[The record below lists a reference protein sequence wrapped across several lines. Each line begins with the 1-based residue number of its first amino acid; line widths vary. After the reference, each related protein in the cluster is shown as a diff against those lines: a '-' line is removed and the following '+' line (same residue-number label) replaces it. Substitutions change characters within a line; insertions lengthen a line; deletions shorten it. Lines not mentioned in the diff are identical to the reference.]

1 MTAPTRSEVM
11 NKRVLAA
18 SLIGSAIEWFDY
30 FLYATMTALI
40 FDRLFFP
47 KFDPM
52 VGQMLAY
59 LTFALP
65 FFIRPLGGFIFSH
78 IGDKI
83 GRKKTLVLTLSLMG
97 ISTFGIGI
105 LPTYDQIGVWAAVL
119 LVALRIIQ
127 GLGISGEWGG
137 ALLLAFEYAPSN
149 RKGLFGSVP
158 QLGVPLG
165 LVLATGAL
173 SLVSLLPQEQFM
185 SWGWRLPFIGSIL
198 LVFVGL
204 WIRKG
209 VDETPAFRETQKA
222 GKIAS
227 VPIVDTFRDHWREVL
242 IATGAKVVET
252 APFYLFTT
260 FIIGYAT
267 KQLKLPD
274 FYAINSVT
282 IASIV
287 TIIFI
292 PIMGLMSDIIGRKK
306 VFLLGCI
313 LMALYAFPY
322 YMILDTRTV
331 TGLLIATIIG
341 AGIIWA
347 PLTATLG
354 TLMSEMFSARVRYTG
369 ITLGYQIGAALAGGT
384 APFIASLL
392 LYHFQDA
399 WLSVAVYIILCAVI
413 SFVSV
418 MFARP
423 HKDPHHTEIKEIIK

>member
-30 FLYATMTALI
+30 FLYATMAALV
-40 FDRLFFP
+40 FNKLFFP
-47 KFDPM
+47 EFDPI

-59 LTFALP
+59 LTFSLT
-65 FFIRPLGGFIFSH
+65 FFVRPLGGFIFSH

-119 LVALRIIQ
+119 LIVLRLIQ

-260 FIIGYAT
+260 FIISYAT
-267 KQLKLPD
+267 NQLNIEK

-282 IASIV
+282 VASIV
-287 TIIFI
+287 TILFI
-292 PIMGLMSDIIGRKK
+292 PLMGLMSDIFGRKK
-306 VFLLGCI
+306 VFLFGCV
-313 LMALYAFPY
+313 LMAAFAFPY
-322 YMILDTRTV
+322 FMILDTRTI
-331 TGLLIATIIG
+331 TGVFAATIIG
-341 AGIIWA
+341 AGIVWA

-354 TLMSEMFSARVRYTG
+354 TLMSEIFSARVRYTG
-369 ITLGYQIGAALAGGT
+369 ITLGYQIGAAFAGGT
-384 APFIASLL
+384 APFIATML
-392 LYHFQDA
+392 LYKFNGA
-399 WLSVAVYIILCAVI
+399 WFAVAFYIIFCAII

-423 HKDPHHTEIKEIIK
+423 IKDPHHTEIKEIIK